1 MTVYIIRLNKAAS
14 EVSVNV
20 DLKRAKDRPLGAS
33 AMGSGRGR
41 RPS

>member
-20 DLKRAKDRPLGAS
+20 DLKRAKDGPLGAS
-33 AMGSGRGR
+33 AMISDRGR
-41 RPS
+41 RAS